1 MEVQQFDVVVLG
13 AGLAGMAAA
22 ASATEGSAT
31 VLVVERAPTTGGS
44 AVISGG
50 YVWTATDQESLR
62 REDSGEFQRH
72 GHVVVDSYE
81 DVSRWLAGFAS
92 PLTAEQPNLHGRGR
106 KFDLPLLIATMT
118 RRLYA
123 AGGRV
128 WVSSDV
134 HDVRRTRTGFE
145 LSVRRDGPTAV
156 VHASS
161 LVLATGG
168 RQADPA
174 ARRSLVAGEALLP
187 PLRGNAYARGDGA
200 AIAAALGA
208 QTNFANTGFYGHLF
222 ADGVEPIAPLDFIT
236 FALYHSEEGVLFD
249 RSGRRFADETRGDH
263 NNTMAVAEQGGRAL
277 LLWSEEVQERA
288 GGRPF
293 VGGSLP
299 MDRWGFSRDRGGRVD
314 SAADVPA
321 LLEIARGWGYD
332 LTAAALDEPEV
343 RDRLGTRRVFAADVV
358 PAVTMTFGGIVVD
371 DEGKAVDR
379 EGSPI
384 AGLYVAGG
392 DTSDVYHRGYAGG
405 LCAAAVTGRRGGA
418 EAARLA
424 AAVPA
429 TA

>member
-1 MEVQQFDVVVLG
+1 VNAQQVDVVVLG

-22 ASATEGSAT
+22 AAAAEADAR

-50 YVWTATDQESLR
+50 YIWTATDQESLSK
-62 REDSGEFQRH
+62 EDSGEFQRH
-72 GHVVVDSYE
+72 GHVVVDGYP

-92 PLTAEQPNLHGRGR
+92 PLTEEQPSLHGRGR

-118 RRLYA
+118 RRIHA

-134 HDVRRTRTGFE
+134 QDVKLTRDGFA
-145 LSVRRDGPTAV
+145 LAVRRDGSTV
-156 VHASS
+156 DVHASS

-174 ARRSLVAGEALLP
+174 VRRSLVGDEALLP
-187 PLRGNAYARGDGA
+187 PLRGNAYSRGDGA
-200 AIAAALGA
+200 DIAVALGA
-208 QTNFANTGFYGHLF
+208 RTNFANKGFYGHLF

-249 RSGRRFADETRGDH
+249 RGGRRFADEGRGDH

-314 SAADVPA
+314 AAADATA
-321 LLEIARGWGYD
+321 LLSLAKGWGYD
-332 LTAAALDEPEV
+332 LASSALDDPEV

-371 DEGKAVDR
+371 DEGRAVDTG
-379 EGSPI
+379 GSPI
-384 AGLYVAGG
+384 AGLYVVGG

-405 LCAAAVTGRRGGA
+405 LCAAAVTGRRGGVA
-418 EAARLA
+418 AARF
-424 AAVPA
+424 A
-429 TA
+429 TAMTATA